1 MGILDKL
8 LSLLSGKKREGNL
21 LIIGLDNSGKTSIIN
36 FFKPTDC
43 KTHTIV
49 PTVGFNVDKF
59 NAKGLNFTTFDMS
72 GQGRYRNL
80 WEHYYKE
87 ADAIIFVIDSSD
99 RIRIVVAR
107 EELSA
112 LLSHPDI
119 KKRNLPILFYANK
132 MDMRDSLS
140 AMKVSSELDLDV
152 ITDKKWHICASNA
165 LTGEGLVEGID
176 WLSQQLRNNWE
187 NK

>member
-1 MGILDKL
+1 MGFLDKL
-8 LSLLSGKKREGNL
+8 LSLLSGKKRDANL

-36 FFKPTDC
+36 FFKPQDA

-99 RIRIVVAR
+99 RIRIVVAK
-107 EELSA
+107 EELAA
-112 LLSHPDI
+112 LLAHNDI
-119 KKRNLPILFYANK
+119 KKRNIPILFYGK
-132 MDMRDSLS
+132 SF
-140 AMKVSSELDLDV
+140 
-152 ITDKKWHICASNA
+152 
-165 LTGEGLVEGID
+165 LTYCMAI
-176 WLSQQLRNNWE
+176 
-187 NK
+187 